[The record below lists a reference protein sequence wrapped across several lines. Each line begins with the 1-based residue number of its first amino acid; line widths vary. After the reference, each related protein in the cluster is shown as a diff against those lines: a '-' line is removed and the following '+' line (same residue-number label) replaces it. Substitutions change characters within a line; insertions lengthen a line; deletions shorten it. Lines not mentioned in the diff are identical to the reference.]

1 MVVFVVLGM
10 KLFVFL
16 TFSSAVAVSEM
27 ECILSHGKEDGFVK
41 NTGTHSLSANRVHSS
56 APNFFNEVTSNEYAV
71 DLKTLWYNVRFTGDT
86 NTQSSPEYEA
96 VIDVYHTPNTVP
108 RKYHIRAVSSG
119 EHGQLE
125 FDDVF
130 RDCT

>member
-1 MVVFVVLGM
+1 M

-16 TFSSAVAVSEM
+16 AFSSTVAVAEM
-27 ECILSHGKEDGFVK
+27 ECFLSHGKEDGFSK
-41 NTGTHSLSANRVHSS
+41 NTGTRTLSANIMHSS
-56 APNFFNEVTSNEYAV
+56 APNFFNEVTSKEYTV
-71 DLKTLWYNVRFTGDT
+71 DLKTLWYNVIFIGDT
-86 NTQSSPEYEA
+86 NTPSPHHYDA
-96 VIDVYHTPNTVP
+96 VIDVYHTLNTAP

-119 EHGQLE
+119 EPGHLE

>member
-27 ECILSHGKEDGFVK
+27 ECFIAHGKKDGFVK
-41 NTGTHSLSANRVHSS
+41 NTGTHSVTPHMVHSS
-56 APNFFNEVTSNEYAV
+56 APNFFNEVTSKEYTV
-71 DLKTLWYNVRFTGDT
+71 DLKTLWYNLRFTGNT
-86 NTQSSPEYEA
+86 NTASSPEYEA
-96 VIDVYHTPNTVP
+96 VIDVYHTQNTAP

-119 EHGQLE
+119 EPGHLE
-125 FDDVF
+125 FEDVF
-130 RDCT
+130 KDCT